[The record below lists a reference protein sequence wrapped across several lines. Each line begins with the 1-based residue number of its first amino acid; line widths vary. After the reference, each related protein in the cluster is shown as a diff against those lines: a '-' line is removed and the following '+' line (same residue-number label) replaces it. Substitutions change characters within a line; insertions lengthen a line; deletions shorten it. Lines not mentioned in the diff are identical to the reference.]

1 MHSRGVSGSTG
12 RTGNAGQGPT
22 LFQPQGVGEAPP
34 ALQEAQEWLCPA
46 RLRAGGSTLPRGALG
61 LGEPRSCPGC
71 RCPQAGTNP
80 GILQGFFSSA
90 RLKSEL
96 NGSCWLEL
104 SPLNTEME
112 QSGAGWETPGFGNGN
127 SAKAAPGWVF
137 QKLHILGVRTKQNKK
152 NPSQG
157 PPSG

>member
-1 MHSRGVSGSTG
+1 MLGRAHSLPAPGCGRSSPCPAGSTG
-12 RTGNAGQGPT
+12 MALPCRAQGWG
-22 LFQPQGVGEAPP
+22 LHA
-34 ALQEAQEWLCPA
+34 A
-46 RLRAGGSTLPRGALG
+46 SGALG

-71 RCPQAGTNP
+71 RCPQAATNP

-112 QSGAGWETPGFGNGN
+112 QNGAGWETPGFGNGN
-127 SAKAAPGWVF
+127 SAKAAPGWLF

-152 NPSQG
+152 TPSQG
-157 PPSG
+157 APSG